1 MNKVVGGAVAVA
13 AGAAL
18 ALAVSAE
25 ANADA
30 LFGAMAFSSTT
41 KAVGWGTGPTKQA
54 AQDAAVGQC
63 SATAQDCK
71 PAGATQGGCVAI
83 VANAQNWQSGGGATK
98 DAAIQYA
105 NQGLAGGPGQVISAQ
120 CVQGG

>member
-1 MNKVVGGAVAVA
+1 MHKVIGGAVAVA
-13 AGAAL
+13 AGATL

-25 ANADA
+25 ASADA
-30 LFGAMAFSSTT
+30 LFGAMAFSPTT

-63 SATAQDCK
+63 SANAQDCK

-83 VANAQNWQSGGGATK
+83 VGNAQNWQSGGGATK
-98 DAAIQYA
+98 DTAIQFA
-105 NQGLAGGPGQVISAQ
+105 NQNLPGGPGQVISAQ